1 MPANSRVSRV
11 LLFSVLLVIS
21 FIALASGQ
29 ASQKAGKSTPSVE
42 TSAAREPSPDASKY
56 VGAETCKTCHEEIYN
71 AWEKTPHWKTT
82 LNKEG
87 GPSKQGCEGCHGP
100 GRGPRGGRRRRNQN
114 IHVQGRFRE
123 GNQCPLPELPRR
135 RPAAHERHQL
145 EYTRKTTSVAS
156 SCHSPHHAQT
166 KEFLLTKAQPELCYA
181 CHLQQKAQFEMPFH
195 HRVNEGPV
203 QCSRLP

>member
-56 VGAETCKTCHEEIYN
+56 VGAETCKTCHEEIYD

-100 GRGPRGGRRRRNQN
+100 GGDHVAGGGDVTK
-114 IHVQGRFRE
+114 I
-123 GNQCPLPELPRR
+123 
-135 RPAAHERHQL
+135 
-145 EYTRKTTSVAS
+145 YTFKDAS
-156 SCHSPHHAQT
+156 AKEINARCLSCHAGGPQHMDAINSRHTQNNVSCIVLPFAAPRANQRVSIDQGAT
-166 KEFLLTKAQPELCYA
+166 RALL
-181 CHLQQKAQFEMPFH
+181 
-195 HRVNEGPV
+195 
-203 QCSRLP
+203 RLPFAAESPVRNAVSSSRK